1 MGGGLLKR
9 NIPSWGVEWDGAL
22 PPLVKC
28 TTPAPP
34 GTHLGEPWTLCGE
47 GRMIRSTNL
56 SPPKLIPKL
65 SFLRPPPLSR
75 EIRPGFTL
83 EVCCVIVHSCHK
95 STQHRDTCPVWRA
108 PNKPCALQKLQL
120 VLAGN
125 LTTPGKPGLPTDLWF
140 FRLFLY
146 LSLFKS
152 LKRETS
158 HFFLKL
164 RQWHNVSTAGNF
176 PLAQLW

>member
-1 MGGGLLKR
+1 MGCGVR
-9 NIPSWGVEWDGAL
+9 WSSASTCEMHHSSSSWNTPWGAL
-22 PPLVKC
+22 DVV
-28 TTPAPP
+28 
-34 GTHLGEPWTLCGE
+34 W
-47 GRMIRSTNL
+47 GRQMIRSTNL